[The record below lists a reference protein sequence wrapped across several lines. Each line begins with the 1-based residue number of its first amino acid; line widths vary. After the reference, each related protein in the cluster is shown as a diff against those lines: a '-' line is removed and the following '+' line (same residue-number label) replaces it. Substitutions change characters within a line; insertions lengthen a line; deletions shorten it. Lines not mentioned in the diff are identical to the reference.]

1 MDKQNISVAL
11 SLMSSG
17 LWQLY
22 AQNDPGTIY
31 YECVLPEQRTVQD
44 YYATWYSGT
53 PLEESEKIIE
63 LCHKLNVTI
72 ISYWDDAYPQLLR
85 EIVYPPAVIYCKG
98 ILPNKPYI
106 AIVGTRNADPKS
118 AFIAHTLSG
127 TLASAGIAVVSG
139 LAVGIDREAHSG
151 ALKAN
156 GSTIGVMANGID
168 MLYPASNRD
177 IYTDIINSGNGCVLS
192 EYPPKVRINKWTF
205 VRRNRI
211 ISGLSRATIIVKA
224 GQKSGALIT
233 ARYALEQNREL
244 FVCPGQSFDEGYKG
258 CFILLKEGAH
268 PVYDENDIF
277 EVLNI
282 SNRKETAIMKNANID
297 DTGVLQS
304 NLFAVYDDDDIVKTL
319 RKGAMEIDSLIRLMG
334 KSSAEILEKL
344 TTMEL
349 QGVIIRSGN
358 IITLNNK

>member
-1 MDKQNISVAL
+1 MDKQKISVAL

-44 YYATWYSGT
+44 YYTTWYSGT

-85 EIVYPPAVIYCKG
+85 EIVYPPAVLYCKG
-98 ILPNKPYI
+98 TLPNKVYI

-118 AFIAHTLSG
+118 AFVARTLSG
-127 TLASAGIAVVSG
+127 ILASRGIAIISG
-139 LAVGIDREAHSG
+139 LAIGIDREAHSG

-211 ISGLSRATIIVKA
+211 ISGLSQATIIVKA
-224 GQKSGALIT
+224 AQKSGALIT

-297 DTGVLQS
+297 DTVVLQS

-349 QGVIIRSGN
+349 HGVITRSGN
-358 IITLNNK
+358 IVTLNNK